1 MTYNHERDDWHP
13 HIHAVLAVSP
23 CYFSGNL
30 YITQERWLELWRE
43 ATRIPLITQV
53 DIRKVKTSKKGV
65 DPLEVGFA
73 EACKYGVKP
82 WSTGSKISVNK
93 LLSKKKVN

>member
-1 MTYNHERDDWHP
+1 MIFYNNSQEPGAYLTTLR
-13 HIHAVLAVSP
+13 
-23 CYFSGNL
+23 FSS
-30 YITQERWLELWRE
+30 R
-43 ATRIPLITQV
+43 RIA
-53 DIRKVKTSKKGV
+53 V